1 MKSLIYGYGVTGK
14 SFERYLKAKN
24 IEYDIFD
31 DGIPELQNILPL
43 DSYEDIY
50 CSPGIPR
57 KIFNSLKSLNK
68 VYTDIDIFFKEDKSI
83 KIGITGTNRKSTT
96 AFHLSQLIEIKHSV
110 NLIGNIGEPM
120 LDHINNGSQYSVIE
134 LSSYQLDK
142 MTENKLNFGVLLNI
156 APDHLDYHGS
166 FQDYKN
172 TKEKILES
180 IRSSNESD
188 PYKLYKWVT
197 GLDIQLSN
205 LKSLP
210 YRFEKISE
218 SIINDSK
225 STNMHSLKYAL
236 KNAIYFFKNEHFV
249 LVTCGNPSKEKF
261 SKIILEEPSEILI
274 YGSHKNDIHEC
285 INHPNKLLFD
295 NLEEVLIYLKSKSSK
310 QNILFSP
317 GYPSGND
324 YKNFEER
331 GSFFN
336 QMVEK
341 VFHD

>member
-1 MKSLIYGYGVTGK
+1 MKSLIYGYGITGK

-31 DGIPELQNILPL
+31 DGIPEFKNIKSL
-43 DSYEDIY
+43 DSYENIY

-57 KIFNSLKSLNK
+57 KIFNSLNSSNK
-68 VYTDIDIFFKEDKSI
+68 VFTDIDIFFKEDKSI

-96 AFHLSQLIEIKHSV
+96 AFHLSQLIEIKYSV

-120 LDHINNGSQYSVIE
+120 LDHINNGSQYSIIE

-142 MTENKLNFGVLLNI
+142 MTENKLDFGVLLNI

-166 FQDYKN
+166 FQDYKT
-172 TKEKILES
+172 TKEKILKS
-180 IRSSNESD
+180 VRSSNEAD

-197 GLDIQLSN
+197 GLDIKLIN

-210 YRFEKISE
+210 FRFEKISE

-236 KNAIYFFKNEHFV
+236 KKAISWFKNEHFV

-261 SKIILEEPSEILI
+261 SKISLKEPSEILI
-274 YGSHKNDIHEC
+274 YGSHKNDIHKC

-295 NLEEVLIYLKSKSSK
+295 SLKEALIYLKSRNNK

-317 GYPSGND
+317 GYPSGDD

-331 GSFFN
+331 GNTFN
-336 QMVEK
+336 LMVEE
-341 VFHD
+341 VLHE